1 MKRVLPTSASSRASD
16 KRIKFSQSEVQML
29 IKQEVLSA
37 VRQRE
42 NKMQGLLEA
51 IQQLDHESDYEIQKL
66 EARINTVTKRAE
78 AALACMTETKKKRP
92 PPSPISVDTT
102 GSDSEDETMETVS
115 QNKELMKRMD
125 TSGKANN
132 LVGAR
137 DLSLVLSVQE
147 TTRKT
152 LQMTKDDNKEDLG
165 EVLQSPPTPTDT
177 SDPPDAQ
184 EKENVEDRTQDEEPK
199 AKRVKTESI
208 SPGHSSSPKHPEA
221 KQPSCPRLPPTP
233 FPSNLSMEAASYNIP
248 QRPEVQ
254 LALIKNPRSLSVLW
268 TLEGDDPCAPP
279 MDSYSILL
287 TMEKVKGSSIFP
299 KWNTLDEVK
308 AIPLP
313 MCVMITKFKAGHKVC
328 VAVVGKDKFG
338 RYGPYSKVVTAA
350 IPE

>member
-1 MKRVLPTSASSRASD
+1 MKRALSMSASSRASD

-37 VRQRE
+37 VRQKE

-51 IQQLDHESDYEIQKL
+51 IQQLDHESDYERSIQKL
-66 EARINTVTKRAE
+66 EARINMVTKRAE

-92 PPSPISVDTT
+92 PPSPVSLDTT

-125 TSGKANN
+125 TSGK
-132 LVGAR
+132 R
-137 DLSLVLSVQE
+137 FEMME

-152 LQMTKDDNKEDLG
+152 LQMTKDENKEDLG

-184 EKENVEDRTQDEEPK
+184 EKENVEDCTQVEEPK

-221 KQPSCPRLPPTP
+221 KQPSYPRLPPTP
-233 FPSNLSMEAASYNIP
+233 FPSDLSMEAASYNIP
-248 QRPEVQ
+248 QRPVVQ

-287 TMEKVKGSSIFP
+287 TMEKVKGSCIFP